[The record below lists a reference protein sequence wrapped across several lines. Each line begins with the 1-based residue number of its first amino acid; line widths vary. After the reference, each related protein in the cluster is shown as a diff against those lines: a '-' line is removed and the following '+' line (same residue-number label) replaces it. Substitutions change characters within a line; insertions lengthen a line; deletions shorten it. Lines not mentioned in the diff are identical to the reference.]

1 MTQAE
6 FCRERDVNLATFGM
20 WRSKFIASGECESHA
35 VKTCAVESES
45 KGFIPLKVITDE
57 NLSLTAGDKGVADS
71 EMIELSFP
79 HGIILRIPCDAR
91 YSRLKSTL
99 PTLLWICGSLSMAC
113 LPLYWIV
120 LIETPLIK
128 VLTMFSVTAHVIV

>member
-1 MTQAE
+1 MSGLELKEYDDMSEIRDNWLTLIREWEATDMTQAE

-20 WRSKFIASGECESHA
+20 WRSNFIASGECESRA

-91 YSRLKSTL
+91 
-99 PTLLWICGSLSMAC
+99 AA
-113 LPLYWIV
+113 V
-120 LIETPLIK
+120 
-128 VLTMFSVTAHVIV
+128 